1 VGVVAG
7 PGGGWKH
14 FRGKPGFASTSGSPV
29 PTSVIV
35 LVAALFGLGA
45 ALVMLGITSGDWL
58 AVLVGA
64 VIVGLV
70 VRTRRQITQRLAG
83 SEQSAG
89 EAATADDDSAA
100 PGGARDLSEAGDA
113 EADDPAQASPVGEQ
127 GLGLQA
133 GEATTISTD
142 GGEVLAGSGY
152 AVSDVATGGTIA
164 AERLVLARD
173 GAQAVRVMA
182 SAEPDQ
188 AELDADA
195 LAPGEAL
202 VLVPQRSREGRVEAV
217 RVFDEAIDHLV
228 GWLPDDLAPRLSGDL
243 RRGTLRATSLYEWRD
258 DAGQRRGLDV
268 LVHRADVLD
277 TA

>member
-1 VGVVAG
+1 
-7 PGGGWKH
+7 
-14 FRGKPGFASTSGSPV
+14 V

-58 AVLVGA
+58 AVLFGV
-64 VIVGLV
+64 VIVGLA
-70 VRTRRQITQRLAG
+70 VRTRRQITERLAG
-83 SEQSAG
+83 SDQSAG
-89 EAATADDDSAA
+89 DAATAGDADTADDDSAA

-113 EADDPAQASPVGEQ
+113 EADGPAQASPVGEQ
-127 GLGLQA
+127 GLGLQV

-202 VLVPQRSREGRVEAV
+202 MLVPQRSREGRVEAV

-277 TA
+277 TAT